1 MQPNYPNNPYSRAG
15 MPNYGGQPYPYP
27 QMTPPPMMAQ
37 PGIPV
42 SPNIQPTPT
51 AAPIPRRANMTPG
64 SAIPPVAPNE
74 MATTAHK
81 RTTLSDG
88 TVLPDVIYVKKK
100 GTLIG
105 FIITSVL
112 LVASLAF
119 AIYTVIGNSKAKA
132 EIETLTAENE
142 EQKGQIQIV
151 LDTLGL
157 ESGSDITEELLK
169 ERTTKAEGALDM
181 DLSSFFDN
189 NAGVGVRSI
198 RLSADLRYALA
209 VVNYYGKASYFYREM
224 SSGGWNQAFSR
235 VDVINCRDI
244 TAEAM
249 RVITDLGG
257 VEKSTTKDG
266 KSYDCL
272 DVDNNKKP
280 YDFADAL
287 REGIYKEE

>member
-1 MQPNYPNNPYSRAG
+1 
-15 MPNYGGQPYPYP
+15 MPNYGVQPYPYP

-37 PGIPV
+37 PSIPV
-42 SPNIQPTPT
+42 SPNIQPTPM
-51 AAPIPRRANMTPG
+51 AAPIPRRADMTPG

-74 MATTAHK
+74 VQKTAHK

-105 FIITSVL
+105 LIITSVL

-119 AIYTVIGNSKAKA
+119 AVYTVIGNAKSKS
-132 EIETLTAENE
+132 EIEALTAENE

-151 LDTLGL
+151 LNALGL

-169 ERTTKAEGALDM
+169 ERTSQAEGALDM

-189 NAGVGVRSI
+189 NAGVGVKSI

-209 VVNYYGKASYFYREM
+209 VVNYYGKDSYFYREM
-224 SSGGWNQAFSR
+224 SNGGWSQAFSR

-249 RVITDLGG
+249 KVISDLGG

-266 KSYDCL
+266 KPYDCL
-272 DVDNNKKP
+272 DVENNKKP
-280 YDFADAL
+280 YDFTDAL
-287 REGIYKEE
+287 REGIYKE